1 MRGGWVEP
9 DESEQFVWG
18 GLWCGWVT
26 FCNLLFLR

>member
-9 DESEQFVWG
+9 ADVG
-18 GLWCGWVT
+18 AVCVGVLWCGWVT